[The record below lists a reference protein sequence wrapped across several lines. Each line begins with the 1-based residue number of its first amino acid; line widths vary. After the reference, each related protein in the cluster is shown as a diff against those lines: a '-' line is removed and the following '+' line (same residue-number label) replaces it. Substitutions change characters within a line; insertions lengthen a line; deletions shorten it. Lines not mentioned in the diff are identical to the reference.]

1 MAEKSFGWSCNKASV
16 DSKREAARRGAIQMV
31 MAQDDKWL
39 QQIFVRGDDV
49 VQVLAMA
56 DKMFKAL
63 AKEMMSTS
71 SLSQEMDPWGTVC
84 FKLQDFHPLCCD
96 ACFVYFNYVFL
107 FGRGYVFPFDCS
119 PGSIP

>member
-1 MAEKSFGWSCNKASV
+1 
-16 DSKREAARRGAIQMV
+16 MV

-71 SLSQEMDPWGTVC
+71 SLSQEMGPWGTVC
-84 FKLQDFHPLCCD
+84 IKSQNFHPLCCD
-96 ACFVYFNYVFL
+96 ACFVYFNYVFV
-107 FGRGYVFPFDCS
+107 FGGGCVFAFDCS
-119 PGSIP
+119 PGFIS

>member
-1 MAEKSFGWSCNKASV
+1 M
-16 DSKREAARRGAIQMV
+16 
-31 MAQDDKWL
+31 
-39 QQIFVRGDDV
+39 

-96 ACFVYFNYVFL
+96 VCFEYFNYVFL
-107 FGRGYVFPFDCS
+107 LGEGYVFPFDCS
-119 PGSIP
+119 PGFIPYNTSLSMGKVLAFQ